1 MGAWEGLR
9 EGFSM
14 RIGKRNSIR
23 LGFVLLLGL
32 ALAGGAFCRT
42 DPRTGKIRLLH
53 IGLAFLRPDHPDP
66 VFLMDPKI
74 DLTMVPAFSTVM
86 ETAEI
91 RRMMRLYMP
100 RTKEE
105 VSEGLDLIL
114 IDGVDAYNVNR
125 EFLRWTTDLVLTTNL
140 SFVMSD
146 SGSGWSFAG
155 SGTDWYG
162 TAIEPILSVDDQ
174 PGREASVPGFLFNS
188 FKIVP
193 VDPSHEL
200 MRNIPWDEVGFVAMN
215 RPTERLGAKV
225 IARMSGEKALNR
237 GKPVIAYID
246 FPGGGRSA
254 SYIFTWHTM
263 VDTPLVLEFYRWRW
277 HYDVLVHMIYWPCQ
291 EPIPEDLFMVHSV
304 RQLFTDVYLSRIF
317 VTSTLDF
324 AEKAGANL
332 REIELELVGL
342 DGARMRIDDLYI
354 DNEMADCY
362 ELCLDLMEDY
372 GAIVDAALKAKDR
385 ALFWIFLAEWAIVT
399 STSMVVGLLVWT
411 LMVKRRL
418 YREVGRTRLLLD

>member
-1 MGAWEGLR
+1 
-9 EGFSM
+9 M
-14 RIGKRNSIR
+14 RIGRWGAAR
-23 LGFVLLLGL
+23 LGFIALLTL
-32 ALAGGAFCRT
+32 ALAGDALGRT
-42 DPRTGKIRLLH
+42 DPRTGRIRLLH

-86 ETAEI
+86 ETDEI

-100 RTKEE
+100 RTKQE

-114 IDGVDAYNVNR
+114 IDGVDAYNVNP
-125 EFLRWTTDLVLTTNL
+125 EFLSWTTDLVLTTDL

-162 TAIEPILSVDDQ
+162 TNIEPILSVDDQ
-174 PGREASVPGFLFNS
+174 PGREAASPSFLANS
-188 FKIVP
+188 FKMVP
-193 VDPSHEL
+193 VDPGHEL
-200 MRNIPWDEVGFVAMN
+200 MRNIPWNEVGFVAMN
-215 RPTERLGAKV
+215 RPTARPGAKV
-225 IARMSGEKALNR
+225 IARMSGERTMNK
-237 GKPVIAYID
+237 GKPAIAYID

-263 VDTPLVLEFYRWRW
+263 VDTSLVLEFYRWRW
-277 HYDVLVHMIYWPCQ
+277 HYDVLVHMIYWPCLQ
-291 EPIPEDLFMVHSV
+291 PIPEDLLLVHSV
-304 RQLFTDVYLSRIF
+304 RQLFTDVYLSRVF

-332 REIELELVGL
+332 RDIEVELSEI
-342 DGARMRIDDLYI
+342 DRARMAIDDLYI
-354 DNEMADCY
+354 ENEMDDCY
-362 ELCLDLMEDY
+362 ELCLELMEDY
-372 GAIVDAALKAKDR
+372 KAIIGRTLRAKDR
-385 ALFWIFLAEWAIVT
+385 ALFWIFLAEWAVVT
-399 STSMVVGLLVWT
+399 STGIVMGLLAWT

-418 YREVGRTRLLLD
+418 YREVGRTRLISD